1 MRYLAAIMTITT
13 LALVPPQAGMTA
25 DASRRGEVVL
35 PSGLVLSV
43 ELADT
48 PAKRERGY
56 MFREKISDTEG
67 MLFMMGELA
76 LHSFWMKNCKVGL
89 DILWLDEDWKVV
101 HIERAVPPCAKD
113 PCPSYTPMQTGLYVL
128 EMQSGLSA
136 KSGIKL
142 GDRILYR
149 PPS

>member
-1 MRYLAAIMTITT
+1 MRHLAAIMTITT
-13 LALVPPQAGMTA
+13 LNQIHPQAGMTA
-25 DASRRGEVVL
+25 EATRRGEVVL
-35 PSGLVLSV
+35 PSGRVLAV

-56 MFREKISDTEG
+56 MFREKIEETEG
-67 MLFMMGELA
+67 MLFMMGEMA
-76 LHSFWMKNCKVGL
+76 PHSFWMKNCKVGL

-101 HIERAVPPCAKD
+101 HIERAVPPCTKD
-113 PCPSYTPMQTGLYVL
+113 PCPSYTPMQAGLYVL

-136 KSGIKL
+136 KSGVKL
-142 GDRILYR
+142 GERILYR